1 MQFVRRKK
9 KKRIIFFFFF
19 LLARFPFPSNI
30 VFQSFSHCVLGLTL
44 HALLIVDIVWE
55 RKYLY
60 LLNSTDS

>member
-1 MQFVRRKK
+1 MQFVTQEEKK
-9 KKRIIFFFFF
+9 TYHLFFF